1 MAFFDQMGGIGGG
14 ASPMLGGGGQSAG
27 LMGAGGGMNPQLMQL
42 LMAMQNRAQQ
52 GGQPGMGAPQLPG
65 APQAMGAP
73 SAGMM
78 PHIPPV
84 PQPPGIM
91 QQMQQAQGATPSP
104 QRNPQALMAMLA
116 QMNPQLLRQ
125 LLQGSGGG
133 Q

>member
-1 MAFFDQMGGIGGG
+1 MAFFDQMGGMGG

-84 PQPPGIM
+84 PQQPGMM

-104 QRNPQALMAMLA
+104 QQNPQALMAMLA